1 MPKKAVFIVID
12 GLGDLPCPELK
23 GKTPLEA
30 AKKSVIDSMSEEGET
45 GFMNTIA
52 PGVIPGSDTAHL
64 ALFGYNPYLFY
75 FGRGIYEAL
84 GAGFELEE
92 SDVAFRANLATLENG
107 IITDRRAGRN
117 DSHMKE
123 LYSAVDGMKIED
135 IHVISRHTSEHRGVV
150 IFRGN
155 GLSNL
160 ITDIDPHKTGE
171 KPLESRPKDNSLQAD
186 KTARILNE
194 FTRRIIGIL
203 NNSEWNKRRQ
213 EEGLLPG
220 NVILLR
226 GAGAYR
232 QVDSVEKRL
241 GIKMSCI
248 AGGALYKGV
257 ARFVGMNVLNV
268 PGATGDKNTSLKAK
282 LDAALKAK
290 EESDIVFLHLKAPDS
305 FGHDGKPVEKKQFI
319 EKIDKEVMKG
329 IKENFDVV
337 LITGDHSTPCA
348 VKEHSADAVPILMWG
363 KNCRKDNGIFSESNP
378 SPTLFVRG
386 LDVLNI
392 LLSKIEKLDKFGE

>member
-1 MPKKAVFIVID
+1 MPKKAVLIVID

-23 GKTPLEA
+23 GMTPLEA
-30 AKKSVIDSMSEEGET
+30 AKKPVIDSLSAEGET

-64 ALFGYNPYLFY
+64 ALFGYDPYLFY

-92 SDVAFRANLATLENG
+92 SDVAFRANLATLKDS
-107 IITDRRAGRN
+107 IIKDRRAGR
-117 DSHMKE
+117 DDKYMKE
-123 LYSAVDGMKIED
+123 LYSSVDGMKIED
-135 IHVISRHTSEHRGVV
+135 IKVISKHTSEHRGVV

-160 ITDIDPHKTGE
+160 ITDADPHKTGE
-171 KPLESRPKDNSLQAD
+171 KPLESKPKDNSLQAD
-186 KTARILNE
+186 KAARLLNE
-194 FTRRIIGIL
+194 FTRRGIEL
-203 NNSEWNKRRQ
+203 LSNSEWNQKRVK
-213 EEGLLPG
+213 EGFLPG

-232 QVDSVEKRL
+232 KVDSLEKRF
-241 GIKMSCI
+241 GIRMSCV

-257 ARFVGMNVLNV
+257 ARFVGMKVLNV
-268 PGATGDKNTSLKAK
+268 LGATGDKNTSLKAK
-282 LDAALKAK
+282 LDAAVKAK
-290 EESDIVFLHLKAPDS
+290 EESDIVFLHIKAPDS
-305 FGHDGKPVEKKQFI
+305 FSHDGKPVEKKQFI
-319 EKIDKEVMKG
+319 EKIDKEVMKE

-337 LITGDHSTPCA
+337 ALTGDHSTPCSM
-348 VKEHSADAVPILMWG
+348 KEHSGDAVPVLVWG
-363 KNCRKDNGIFSESNP
+363 KNCRKDKGIFSESNP
-378 SPTLFVRG
+378 SPTLFIRG